1 MSKYI
6 SELMSPQLMGV
17 VYAFVGFIIALYV
30 LSVVY
35 VFIDARRRGASAYV
49 AWGIIALIPFVGLI
63 AYLVLRPHSYAAD
76 REEQELDMALRERQ
90 LAQYGTCPQCGAPIE
105 KDFVVCPVCD
115 TQVRNVCPSCHRP
128 ARCALEGLPVLPNS
142 HSVTHPSPGRP
153 QATGTPQAM
162 RAPHPAPHDEAC
174 VENRPPLPLR
184 CGGRLYTKA
193 TCL

>member
-63 AYLVLRPHSYAAD
+63 AYLVLRPHSYASD

-128 ARCALEGLPVLPNS
+128 PC
-142 HSVTHPSPGRP
+142 H
-153 QATGTPQAM
+153 
-162 RAPHPAPHDEAC
+162 
-174 VENRPPLPLR
+174 
-184 CGGRLYTKA
+184 
-193 TCL
+193 

>member
-63 AYLVLRPHSYAAD
+63 AYLVLRPHSYASD

-90 LAQYGTCPQCGAPIE
+90 LAQYGTCPQCGAPSRRTSSSARCVILRFATSAPAAIARSTRTGRSAPTAE
-105 KDFVVCPVCD
+105 LASS
-115 TQVRNVCPSCHRP
+115 NVSIAGPAASHARP
-128 ARCALEGLPVLPNS
+128 AP
-142 HSVTHPSPGRP
+142 
-153 QATGTPQAM
+153 
-162 RAPHPAPHDEAC
+162 RAHTMKHA
-174 VENRPPLPLR
+174 
-184 CGGRLYTKA
+184 
-193 TCL
+193 

>member
-63 AYLVLRPHSYAAD
+63 AYLVLRPHSYASD

-90 LAQYGTCPQCGAPIE
+90 LAMYAPAAIARSMRTGKSAPTAE
-105 KDFVVCPVCD
+105 LASS
-115 TQVRNVCPSCHRP
+115 NASIAGP
-128 ARCALEGLPVLPNS
+128 AAS
-142 HSVTHPSPGRP
+142 HGHASSR
-153 QATGTPQAM
+153 M
-162 RAPHPAPHDEAC
+162 RAPHPAPI
-174 VENRPPLPLR
+174 R
-184 CGGRLYTKA
+184 
-193 TCL
+193 

>member
-17 VYAFVGFIIALYV
+17 IYAFVGFIIALYV

-63 AYLVLRPHSYAAD
+63 AYLVLRPHSYASD

-90 LAQYGTCPQCGAPIE
+90 LAQYGTCPQCGPPSRRTLWSAPCATPRFATCAPAAIARSTRTGRSVPTAE
-105 KDFVVCPVCD
+105 LASSNASIAGPVA
-115 TQVRNVCPSCHRP
+115 SHGHRAP
-128 ARCALEGLPVLPNS
+128 HASR
-142 HSVTHPSPGRP
+142 T
-153 QATGTPQAM
+153 
-162 RAPHPAPHDEAC
+162 RAPHPAPT
-174 VENRPPLPLR
+174 R
-184 CGGRLYTKA
+184 
-193 TCL
+193 

>member
-63 AYLVLRPHSYAAD
+63 AYLVLRPHSYASD

-115 TQVRNVCPSCHRP
+115 TRFATYAP
-128 ARCALEGLPVLPNS
+128 AAIARSMRTGRSAPTAELASSNASIVGSAAS
-142 HSVTHPSPGRP
+142 HGRRKP
-153 QATGTPQAM
+153 
-162 RAPHPAPHDEAC
+162 RAPHTPPPHDEAC
-174 VENRPPLPLR
+174 VENRPP
-184 CGGRLYTKA
+184 CH
-193 TCL
+193 

>member
-17 VYAFVGFIIALYV
+17 IYAFVGFIIALYV

-35 VFIDARRRGASAYV
+35 VFIDARRRGASSYV

-90 LAQYGTCPQCGAPIE
+90 LAQYGTCPQCGAPHRE
-105 KDFVVCPVCD
+105 GLCRVPG
-115 TQVRNVCPSCHRP
+115 VRHPGSQRVPQLPSS
-128 ARCALEGLPVLPNS
+128 ARRALEGLPLLPNS
-142 HSVTHPSPGRP
+142 HPVTHPSPGRP
-153 QATGTPQAM
+153 QATGAPRAPRAM
-162 RAPHPAPHDEAC
+162 RKADAHPTPRPHTMKHA
-174 VENRPPLPLR
+174 
-184 CGGRLYTKA
+184 
-193 TCL
+193 

>member
-63 AYLVLRPHSYAAD
+63 AYLVLRPHSYASD

-115 TQVRNVCPSCHRP
+115 TQVRNRMPQLPSP
-128 ARCALEGLPVLPNS
+128 ARCALEGLPLLPNS
-142 HSVTHPSPGRP
+142 HPVTHPSPGRP
-153 QATGTPQAM
+153 QATGTPQAT
-162 RAPHPAPHDEAC
+162 RAPHPAPT
-174 VENRPPLPLR
+174 R
-184 CGGRLYTKA
+184 
-193 TCL
+193 

>member
-17 VYAFVGFIIALYV
+17 IYAFVGFIIALYV

-35 VFIDARRRGASAYV
+35 VFIDARRRGASSYV

-63 AYLVLRPHSYAAD
+63 AYLVLRPHSYASD

-128 ARCALEGLPVLPNS
+128 LDAHWKVAPTAELASSNASIAGPAASHGRTARHTQTA
-142 HSVTHPSPGRP
+142 
-153 QATGTPQAM
+153 
-162 RAPHPAPHDEAC
+162 RAPQTPPHTMKHA
-174 VENRPPLPLR
+174 
-184 CGGRLYTKA
+184 
-193 TCL
+193 

>member
-63 AYLVLRPHSYAAD
+63 AYLVLRPHSYASD

-128 ARCALEGLPVLPNS
+128 LDAHWKVCPTAELASSNASIAGPAAS
-142 HSVTHPSPGRP
+142 HGH
-153 QATGTPQAM
+153 
-162 RAPHPAPHDEAC
+162 RASRASHGHAASHTRNPPHTMKHA
-174 VENRPPLPLR
+174 
-184 CGGRLYTKA
+184 
-193 TCL
+193 

>member
-63 AYLVLRPHSYAAD
+63 AYLVLRPHSYASD

-128 ARCALEGLPVLPNS
+128 LDAHWKVCPTAELASSNASIAGPAAS
-142 HSVTHPSPGRP
+142 HGR
-153 QATGTPQAM
+153 
-162 RAPHPAPHDEAC
+162 RASRASHTRNPPHTMKHA
-174 VENRPPLPLR
+174 
-184 CGGRLYTKA
+184 
-193 TCL
+193 

>member
-63 AYLVLRPHSYAAD
+63 AYLLLAPALLCVRPRGAGAGHGSARAPACPV
-76 REEQELDMALRERQ
+76 RHLPAVRRANRERLRRLPGVRYPGSQRMPQ
-90 LAQYGTCPQCGAPIE
+90 L
-105 KDFVVCPVCD
+105 
-115 TQVRNVCPSCHRP
+115 PSP
-128 ARCALEGLPVLPNS
+128 ARCALEGLPLLPNS
-142 HSVTHPSPGRP
+142 HPVTHPSLGRP

-162 RAPHPAPHDEAC
+162 RAPHPAPT
-174 VENRPPLPLR
+174 R
-184 CGGRLYTKA
+184 
-193 TCL
+193 

>member
-63 AYLVLRPHSYAAD
+63 AYLVLR
-76 REEQELDMALRERQ
+76 QRQ
-90 LAQYGTCPQCGAPIE
+90 LAQYGTCPQCGATIE
-105 KDFVVCPVCD
+105 KDFVICPVCD

-128 ARCALEGLPVLPNS
+128 LDAHWKVCPYCR
-142 HSVTHPSPGRP
+142 TRI
-153 QATGTPQAM
+153 Q
-162 RAPHPAPHDEAC
+162 
-174 VENRPPLPLR
+174 
-184 CGGRLYTKA
+184 
-193 TCL
+193 

>member
-115 TQVRNVCPSCHRP
+115 TQVRNVCPSCIARSMRTGRSAPTAELASSNASIAGPATSHGHAVSHARP
-128 ARCALEGLPVLPNS
+128 AV
-142 HSVTHPSPGRP
+142 SPHTMKH
-153 QATGTPQAM
+153 A
-162 RAPHPAPHDEAC
+162 
-174 VENRPPLPLR
+174 
-184 CGGRLYTKA
+184 
-193 TCL
+193 

>member
-17 VYAFVGFIIALYV
+17 IYAFVGFIIALYV

-76 REEQELDMALRERQ
+76 REEQELDMAPAR
-90 LAQYGTCPQCGAPIE
+90 APA
-105 KDFVVCPVCD
+105 CPVRHLPA
-115 TQVRNVCPSCHRP
+115 VRRPHR
-128 ARCALEGLPVLPNS
+128 EGLCGLPCVRYPGS
-142 HSVTHPSPGRP
+142 QRVPQLPSP
-153 QATGTPQAM
+153 A
-162 RAPHPAPHDEAC
+162 
-174 VENRPPLPLR
+174 
-184 CGGRLYTKA
+184 
-193 TCL
+193 

>member
-76 REEQELDMALRERQ
+76 REEQELDAALRERQ
-90 LAQYGTCPQCGAPIE
+90 LAPVRHLPAVRCSHR
-105 KDFVVCPVCD
+105 KDFVIVPGVRHRF
-115 TQVRNVCPSCHRP
+115 RNVCPSCHRP
-128 ARCALEGLPVLPNS
+128 LDAHWKVCPYCR
-142 HSVTHPSPGRP
+142 TRI
-153 QATGTPQAM
+153 Q
-162 RAPHPAPHDEAC
+162 
-174 VENRPPLPLR
+174 
-184 CGGRLYTKA
+184 
-193 TCL
+193 

>member
-63 AYLVLRPHSYAAD
+63 AYLVLRPHSYASD
-76 REEQELDMALRERQ
+76 REEQELDMALRSVS
-90 LAQYGTCPQCGAPIE
+90 LPSTAPA
-105 KDFVVCPVCD
+105 
-115 TQVRNVCPSCHRP
+115 RSAARPSRRTSSS
-128 ARCALEGLPVLPNS
+128 ARCAIP
-142 HSVTHPSPGRP
+142 RF
-153 QATGTPQAM
+153 
-162 RAPHPAPHDEAC
+162 
-174 VENRPPLPLR
+174 
-184 CGGRLYTKA
+184 A
-193 TCL
+193 TCVPAAIARSMRTGRSARTAELAFSNASIAGPAASHGHAASHARPTPRPHTMKHA

>member
-17 VYAFVGFIIALYV
+17 IYAFVGFIIALYV

-63 AYLVLRPHSYAAD
+63 AYLVLRPHSYASD

-105 KDFVVCPVCD
+105 KDFVVCPVCEL
-115 TQVRNVCPSCHRP
+115 VSSNASIAGPAASHGHRASRASHARP
-128 ARCALEGLPVLPNS
+128 AVPP
-142 HSVTHPSPGRP
+142 
-153 QATGTPQAM
+153 
-162 RAPHPAPHDEAC
+162 PHDEAC
-174 VENRPPLPLR
+174 VENRPP
-184 CGGRLYTKA
+184 CH
-193 TCL
+193 

>member
-63 AYLVLRPHSYAAD
+63 AYLVLRPHSYASD
-76 REEQELDMALRERQ
+76 REEQAPDTALRPPQPHTYRTLLQ
-90 LAQYGTCPQCGAPIE
+90 SSVHLTTTLVPHTASHIQYHNTKIHPTKSQIPTPI
-105 KDFVVCPVCD
+105 
-115 TQVRNVCPSCHRP
+115 TH
-128 ARCALEGLPVLPNS
+128 LLTPN
-142 HSVTHPSPGRP
+142 HPSEPI
-153 QATGTPQAM
+153 QNTT
-162 RAPHPAPHDEAC
+162 
-174 VENRPPLPLR
+174 
-184 CGGRLYTKA
+184 
-193 TCL
+193 

>member
-63 AYLVLRPHSYAAD
+63 AYLA
-76 REEQELDMALRERQ
+76 
-90 LAQYGTCPQCGAPIE
+90 
-105 KDFVVCPVCD
+105 CPVRHLPA
-115 TQVRNVCPSCHRP
+115 VRRAHREGLCRLPGVRYPGSQRVPQLPSP
-128 ARCALEGLPVLPNS
+128 ARCALEGLPLLPNS
-142 HSVTHPSPGRP
+142 HPVTHPSPGRS
-153 QATGTPQAM
+153 QATGAARPT
-162 RAPHPAPHDEAC
+162 APPPHDEAC
-174 VENRPPLPLR
+174 VENRPP
-184 CGGRLYTKA
+184 CH
-193 TCL
+193 

>member
-63 AYLVLRPHSYAAD
+63 AYLLRGRP
-76 REEQELDMALRERQ
+76 R
-90 LAQYGTCPQCGAPIE
+90 GAGAGHGPARAPA
-105 KDFVVCPVCD
+105 CPVRHLPA
-115 TQVRNVCPSCHRP
+115 VRRAHREGLRRLPGVRHSGSQRLPQLPSP
-128 ARCALEGLPVLPNS
+128 ARCALEGLPLLPNS
-142 HSVTHPSPGRP
+142 HPVTHPSPGRL
-153 QATGTPQAM
+153 QATGTARPAA
-162 RAPHPAPHDEAC
+162 APT
-174 VENRPPLPLR
+174 R
-184 CGGRLYTKA
+184 
-193 TCL
+193 

>member
-63 AYLVLRPHSYAAD
+63 AYLVLRPHSYASD

-105 KDFVVCPVCD
+105 GLCRLPG
-115 TQVRNVCPSCHRP
+115 VRHSGSQRLPQLPSS
-128 ARCALEGLPVLPNS
+128 ARCALEGLPLLPNS
-142 HSVTHPSPGRP
+142 HPVTHPSPGRP
-153 QATGTPQAM
+153 QATGTARPAQAT
-162 RAPHPAPHDEAC
+162 RAPRPAPHDEAC
-174 VENRPPLPLR
+174 VENRPP
-184 CGGRLYTKA
+184 CH
-193 TCL
+193 

>member
-63 AYLVLRPHSYAAD
+63 AYLVLRPHSYASD

-105 KDFVVCPVCD
+105 KDFVVCPVCEPRFA
-115 TQVRNVCPSCHRP
+115 TYAPAAIARSMRTGRFVPTAELAFSSASIAGPAASNGRAASYARP
-128 ARCALEGLPVLPNS
+128 TA
-142 HSVTHPSPGRP
+142 SPHTMKH
-153 QATGTPQAM
+153 A
-162 RAPHPAPHDEAC
+162 
-174 VENRPPLPLR
+174 
-184 CGGRLYTKA
+184 
-193 TCL
+193 

>member
-63 AYLVLRPHSYAAD
+63 AYLVLRPHSYASD

-105 KDFVVCPVCD
+105 KDFVVCP
-115 TQVRNVCPSCHRP
+115 
-128 ARCALEGLPVLPNS
+128 
-142 HSVTHPSPGRP
+142 
-153 QATGTPQAM
+153 QATGTARPAQATAAT
-162 RAPHPAPHDEAC
+162 RPAPPPHDEAC
-174 VENRPPLPLR
+174 VENRPP
-184 CGGRLYTKA
+184 CH
-193 TCL
+193 